1 MTHQLTISFEVHRFE
16 NNPISQAHLD
26 KYRDQFSRDT
36 FEVLKRFVS
45 GERWSYKAALNAGLS
60 GDIRARVHDL
70 KLMGI
75 PVSSEWVKTESGR
88 GYKEYFMTESDKI
101 EALKVLMN
109 KMEKA
114 A

>member
-1 MTHQLTISFEVHRFE
+1 MHQLTISFEVHRFE

-26 KYRDQFSRDT
+26 AHREHFGNDVY
-36 FEVLKRFVS
+36 EVLRRLVA
-45 GERWSYKAALNAGLS
+45 GERLSVREALNNGLS
-60 GDIRARVHDL
+60 GDLRARMRDL
-70 KLMGI
+70 RKIMQI
-75 PVSSEWVKTESGR
+75 PVSDEWVKTDSGR
-88 GYKEYFMTESDKI
+88 AYKVYFMTESDKI